1 MTQSGY
7 LRLTTKVLFSMG
19 TKYAKLHFCHGIS
32 EHSKDK
38 IFSLIEYDYRTVYGL
53 LIKPFMGDCDSTA
66 LNLPSMPIDDSFRPK
81 IISCYTTDIIP
92 YDISVASVNS
102 VVTFTTPSYFPQFIL
117 LTSESF

>member
-1 MTQSGY
+1 M
-7 LRLTTKVLFSMG
+7 V
-19 TKYAKLHFCHGIS
+19 
-32 EHSKDK
+32 
-38 IFSLIEYDYRTVYGL
+38 
-53 LIKPFMGDCDSTA
+53 DCESPA

-81 IISCYTTDIIP
+81 IISCYTTDMIP